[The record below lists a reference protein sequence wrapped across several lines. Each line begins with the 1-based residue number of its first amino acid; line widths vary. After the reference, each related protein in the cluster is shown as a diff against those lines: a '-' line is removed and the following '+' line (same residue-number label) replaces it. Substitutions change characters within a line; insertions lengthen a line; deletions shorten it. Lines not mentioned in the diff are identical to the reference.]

1 MRQFNKL
8 IETSSEVL
16 AVFSG
21 FLVFIM
27 CILSTYEAISRTVF
41 NAPTKWTISISAFL
55 MIYAILLSS
64 AYCFLKEG
72 HIRIELL
79 LDKVG
84 EGLSR
89 FLLIIGYL
97 ICAVVVVL
105 LGWKGLILTTRSIA
119 GGWLTQTAVQVP
131 IGYINIAIPIGSL
144 FMLLALFVLI
154 NKKIRE

>member
-1 MRQFNKL
+1 MQRLSKI
-8 IETSSEVL
+8 IETSSEYL
-16 AVFSG
+16 AIFSG

-55 MIYAILLSS
+55 MIYAILFSS

-84 EGLSR
+84 KGWSR
-89 FLLIIGYL
+89 FLLIIGYV
-97 ICAVVVVL
+97 ICAAGSVL
-105 LGWKGLILTTRSIA
+105 LCWKGLILTSRSLA

-131 IGYINIAIPIGSL
+131 IGFVNAAIPLGCL
-144 FMLLALFVLI
+144 FMILALFVLI
-154 NKKIRE
+154 YKKIRE

>member
-1 MRQFNKL
+1 MRQLSKF
-8 IETSSEVL
+8 IETSSEYL
-16 AVFSG
+16 AIFSG

-27 CILSTYEAISRTVF
+27 CILSTYEAVSRTVF

-84 EGLSR
+84 EGLR
-89 FLLIIGYL
+89 RLLLVIGYVF
-97 ICAVVVVL
+97 CALVVVL
-105 LGWKGLILTTRSIA
+105 LGWKGTILTSRSIE

-131 IGYINIAIPIGSL
+131 IGYINIAIPIGCL

-154 NKKIRE
+154 YEKLEE